1 VANNIKLGV
10 GHLGDAG
17 PFALFTFFWANKPY
31 GHRVD
36 LANYLANRQMKSIKN
51 IPRAQIVCFG
61 ILLVFLAV
69 QITSTMENSR
79 MGEAKQKK

>member
-1 VANNIKLGV
+1 
-10 GHLGDAG
+10 
-17 PFALFTFFWANKPY
+17 
-31 GHRVD
+31 
-36 LANYLANRQMKSIKN
+36 MKSIKN